1 MRTVYIVTYDVSDDK
16 RWRKVF
22 EVMKGF
28 GDHLQFSVFRCTL
41 SERGRVLLMEKL
53 AQVIKHDE
61 DQVLFFPLGPEDGF
75 DVARVA
81 VLGRSCPP
89 LQRGAKVI

>member
-22 EVMKGF
+22 EVMKGY
-28 GDHLQFSVFRCTL
+28 GEHLQYSVFRCTL
-41 SERGRVLLMEKL
+41 SARAKAGLMERL
-53 AQVIKHDE
+53 SRVIKHDE

-75 DVARVA
+75 DASRIEA
-81 VLGRSCPP
+81 LGRSCAP
-89 LQRGAKVI
+89 LRRGALIV